1 MHHSPLP
8 PELIW
13 EILSLQ
19 TRQLRHKLHQELLQY
34 VPAVDTTLYKNMG
47 FLHQDPAAGCC
58 TRRNDCPCYFSRH
71 HDICDTGAHFGYCDW
86 GGWFD
91 GLSEGQYSNLYIYIR
106 SAKAFYYYKNVYIT
120 PIVSEQQIQAEVQ
133 ACSCS
138 KCESANLSETLT
150 IVHDWLEYSDSDS
163 E

>member
-1 MHHSPLP
+1 MLLP
-8 PELIW
+8 SELVW

-19 TRQLRHKLHQELLQY
+19 TRQQRHKLHQELLQY
-34 VPAVDTTLYKNMG
+34 VPPLDTTLYKNMG
-47 FLHQDPAAGCC
+47 FINQDPAAGCC
-58 TRRNDCPCYFSRH
+58 SRRNDCPCYFSRH

-106 SAKAFYYYKNVYIT
+106 SAKAFYYYRNTYIT
-120 PIVSEQQIQAEVQ
+120 PIDSGHRSSAEVEV
-133 ACSCS
+133 CSCDTCVS
-138 KCESANLSETLT
+138 GTFVETF
-150 IVHDWLEYSDSDS
+150 VDDWLEYSASDS